1 MQDVAIIGSGP
12 AGLSASLY
20 TTRAGLDTVIYS
32 GETRGGLVTTTE
44 LVDNYL
50 GMPGIEGGVMAD
62 VFLKHAQDFGADIR
76 SEVVETVTVNDDGS
90 FTLLLNSGVSEDFK
104 AVIFA
109 AGSKPRKL
117 GVPGE
122 DLPGVSWCSTCD
134 GAFYEGD
141 DVAVV
146 GGGESAVEEALYLS
160 KIASKVTVLVRS
172 DDFRANRPAVEKL
185 LEQPNVQVLYNT
197 HVEEIHGEDGVEEL
211 QLNGGVKLPVFG
223 LFEAIGQVPQGT
235 VAHPHS
241 ELYSDGFVKHSTQE
255 GFFIAGDISNPE
267 YRQIAVAVGD
277 GAKAAMDTIKWLQ
290 MR

>member
-20 TTRAGLDTVIYS
+20 TTRAGLSTVIYS
-32 GETRGGLVTTTE
+32 GETRGGLLTTTE
-44 LVDNYL
+44 MVDNYL
-50 GMPGIEGGVMAD
+50 GMPGTEGGEMAD
-62 VFLKHAQDFGADIR
+62 VFLKHAEAFGADIR
-76 SEVVETVTVNDDGS
+76 SEVVETVTVNEDGS
-90 FTLLLNSGVSEDFK
+90 FTLLLNSGVSAEFK

-122 DLPGVSWCSTCD
+122 DLPGVSWCATCD

-141 DVAVV
+141 DVAVI
-146 GGGESAVEEALYLS
+146 GGGESAVEEAMYLS
-160 KIASKVTVLVRS
+160 NIASKVTVLVRS
-172 DDFRANRPAVEKL
+172 DAFRANPPAVEKL

-197 HVEEIHGEDGVEEL
+197 HVEEIHGDDGVAEL

-223 LFEAIGQVPQGT
+223 LFEAIGQVPQGI

>member
-1 MQDVAIIGSGP
+1 MRDVAIIGSGP
-12 AGLSASLY
+12 AGLSSALY
-20 TTRAGLDTVIYS
+20 TTRAGLDTFVYT
-32 GETRGGLVTTTE
+32 GETTGGLPTTTE
-44 LVDNYL
+44 KVDNYL
-50 GMPGIEGGVMAD
+50 GLPGIEGGDMAELFLNHATDLGANFVSAIVTKVD
-62 VFLKHAQDFGADIR
+62 VL
-76 SEVVETVTVNDDGS
+76 DDGTFS
-90 FTLLLNSGVSEDFK
+90 VEDSSGVTEQYR

-122 DLPGVSWCSTCD
+122 DLPGVSWCSVCD

-141 DVAVV
+141 DVAVI

-160 KIASKVTVLVRS
+160 KIASKVSVLVRG

-211 QLNGGVKLPVFG
+211 QLNGGIKLPVFG

>member
-50 GMPGIEGGVMAD
+50 GMPGIEGGAMAD

-122 DLPGVSWCSTCD
+122 DLPGVSWCATCD

>member
-20 TTRAGLDTVIYS
+20 TTRAGLSTVIYS
-32 GETRGGLVTTTE
+32 GETRGGLLTTTE
-44 LVDNYL
+44 MVDNYL
-50 GMPGIEGGVMAD
+50 GMPGTEGGEMAD
-62 VFLKHAQDFGADIR
+62 VFLKHAESFGADIR
-76 SEVVETVTVNDDGS
+76 SEIVESVTVNEDGS
-90 FTLLLNSGVSEDFK
+90 FTLLLNSGVSAEFK

-122 DLPGVSWCSTCD
+122 DLPGVSWCATCD

-141 DVAVV
+141 DVAVI
-146 GGGESAVEEALYLS
+146 GGGESAVEEAMYLS
-160 KIASKVTVLVRS
+160 NIASKVTVLVRS
-172 DDFRANRPAVEKL
+172 DAFRANPPAVEKL

-197 HVEEIHGEDGVEEL
+197 HVEEIHGDDGVAEL

-241 ELYSDGFVKHSTQE
+241 ELYADGFVKHSNQE

>member
-1 MQDVAIIGSGP
+1 MRDIAIVGSGP
-12 AGLSASLY
+12 AGLSSALY
-20 TTRAGLDTVIYS
+20 TTRAGLATFVYT
-32 GETRGGLVTTTE
+32 GETTGGLPTTTE
-44 LVDNYL
+44 KVDNYL
-50 GMPGIEGGVMAD
+50 GLPGIEGGDMAEI
-62 VFLKHAQDFGADIR
+62 FLKHATDLGANFVSAIVTKVAVLEDGTF
-76 SEVVETVTVNDDGS
+76 EVEDS
-90 FTLLLNSGVSEDFK
+90 SGVTETYK

-117 GVPGE
+117 GIPGE
-122 DLPGVSWCSTCD
+122 DLPGVSWCSVCD

-146 GGGESAVEEALYLS
+146 GGGESAVEEAMYLS
-160 KIASKVTVLVRS
+160 NIASKVTVLVRS
-172 DDFRANRPAVEKL
+172 DAFRANPPAVEKL

-197 HVEEIHGEDGVEEL
+197 HVEEIHGDDGVAEL

-241 ELYSDGFVKHSTQE
+241 ELYADGFVKHSNQE